1 MSALVSGNW
10 IRNNWLDDMFREVD
24 PAYYVKPLHGQSL
37 PRLGQIRMDVKETD
51 AAYTV
56 EAEMPGVKK
65 QDIQVSIDGS
75 TITLSAEIRQEDTET
90 KDKKVLRSERYYGA
104 VSRSVQLAHEIDQSL
119 AKAHYDQG
127 VLTLILPKKQMSAS
141 KHLKID

>member
-1 MSALVSGNW
+1 
-10 IRNNWLDDMFREVD
+10 
-24 PAYYVKPLHGQSL
+24 
-37 PRLGQIRMDVKETD
+37 MDVKETD